1 MVASQMFSPPVTM
14 TPISTEVA
22 AMTLP
27 TEMSI
32 SPPITTRVSV
42 TAITPSTLTT
52 LAAVRRFAS
61 VRK

>member
-1 MVASQMFSPPVTM
+1 M
-14 TPISTEVA
+14 TPMSTEVA
-22 AMTLP
+22 AITLP

-32 SPPITTRVSV
+32 SPPMTTNVSR

-52 LAAVRRFAS
+52 LAAVRRFAD